1 MKRRSF
7 FSILVGAALVLLL
20 VAGGGLYWI
29 LTQSPLQLLSG
40 GVQKNPSA
48 AIFVPKQSPV
58 VVSLLVSP
66 EELEAF
72 ARSVAPIGQRRQSSK
87 EFAQIERGLLANTGA
102 DYVKDIQP
110 WLGDEVTFALTAPD
124 FDRNAENGAQ
134 PGYLLVAGSKDG
146 DLAREFLQLFY
157 ARGAIAGT
165 SELVF
170 EEYQGVNLIYRRN
183 LTDNSTTSASAVV
196 GDRFVLFANHPRVL
210 REAINN
216 VQAIELNLNHDP
228 AYQNALTTIQSPRIG
243 VAVVNLPGLAAWI
256 AKQPIPPELEQTLT
270 VTLALSRQGLVAQTA
285 LAGLNGDESI
295 APVLSE
301 PVKALEYIPAH
312 PILTAAGSDL
322 NQLWQQVSA
331 GVTPDSASEQIL
343 QQALSRLNETLGVD
357 LVEEIFSWA
366 RGEYAVAWLPAT
378 DSEPADWLFVAEKTP
393 EAEAAIARLDTLA
406 RAEDLSVGNFTLDG
420 SKIAVWT
427 ELKATLGQP
436 ATRLEA
442 VVKGVHTST
451 DNYEIFSSS
460 LDGLAQALS
469 DRDNSLIAS
478 NEFKD
483 AIALLPK
490 ANDGYFYLDWG
501 QSQSVLEQNIPLF
514 RVVEFAGRPLFRNL
528 RSLIL
533 SSGGR
538 ENGISRAS
546 ILLKL
551 GSAAPE

>member
-7 FSILVGAALVLLL
+7 FSILVGVALVLLL
-20 VAGGGLYWI
+20 VAGVSSYWI
-29 LTQSPLQLLSG
+29 FAKSPLQLLSG

-58 VVSLLVSP
+58 VVSLLVNP
-66 EELEAF
+66 EDLEAF
-72 ARSVAPIGQRRQSSK
+72 ARSLAPIGQRRKSSK
-87 EFAQIERGLLANTGA
+87 EFAQLEKGLLANSGA

-110 WLGDEVTFALTAPD
+110 WLGDEVTFALSAPD
-124 FDRNAENGAQ
+124 FDRNPENGAQ

-146 DLAREFLQLFY
+146 EAAREFLQLFY
-157 ARGAIAGT
+157 SKDAIAGI

-170 EEYQGVNLIYRRN
+170 EQYKGVNLIYRRN
-183 LTDNSTTSASAVV
+183 LADNSTTSASAVV
-196 GDRFVLFANHPRVL
+196 GDRFVLFSNHLRVL

-216 VQAIELNLNHDP
+216 VQAIELNLDHDP
-228 AYQNALTTIQSPRIG
+228 AYQKALATIQSPRIG

-285 LAGLNGDESI
+285 LAGLNGEENI

-312 PILTAAGSDL
+312 PILTAAGTDL

-331 GVTPDSASEQIL
+331 GITPDSAIAQLLEQNL
-343 QQALSRLNETLGVD
+343 ARLNETLGVN
-357 LVEEIFSWA
+357 VAEEIFSWA
-366 RGEYAVAWLPAT
+366 RGEYAVAWLPAM
-378 DSEPADWLFVAEKTP
+378 DSQPANWLFVAEKTP
-393 EAEAAIARLDTLA
+393 EAEAAIARLDDLA
-406 RAEDLSVGNFTLDG
+406 REKDLSVGNFTLDG
-420 SKIAVWT
+420 RKIAVWT
-427 ELKATLGQP
+427 ELQATLGQP

-442 VVKGVHTST
+442 VVKGVHTAT
-451 DNYEIFSSS
+451 DRYEIFSSS

-469 DRDNSLIAS
+469 DRDNALIAS
-478 NEFKD
+478 KEFKD

-490 ANDGYFYLDWG
+490 ANDGYFYLDWE
-501 QSQSVLEQNIPLF
+501 QSQSVIEQNIPLF

-528 RSLIL
+528 RSLVL
-533 SSGGR
+533 SSSGR

-546 ILLKL
+546 LLLKL
-551 GSAAPE
+551 GSAASE